1 MPGEQVQPEL
11 IFEARALGEVGQV
24 STDGVGKSGE
34 ERGIPVRLD
43 GDARGDGPAEQGQKV
58 DSGIRLQPVVVEGLG
73 LAVVNIRRGGVRELR
88 TWGEAL
94 RADNN
99 RGGKGHQVGSQV
111 GTHATVFT
119 ARQDT
124 ALRMVARGR
133 ETALPWIPETG
144 KRRERR

>member
-43 GDARGDGPAEQGQKV
+43 GDARGDGPAEQGQKM

-73 LAVVNIRRGGVRELR
+73 LAVMNIRRGGVRELQ

-94 RADNN
+94 HADN
-99 RGGKGHQVGSQV
+99 K
-111 GTHATVFT
+111 
-119 ARQDT
+119 
-124 ALRMVARGR
+124 
-133 ETALPWIPETG
+133 
-144 KRRERR
+144 